1 MELSR
6 DLTGLLRYGGGMVA
20 GMCPRCGGA
29 VALHEGRPF
38 VNIAGVIE
46 LWHSACFE
54 DRDVLVRRSTER
66 DFQPT
71 PPTPRLVRVLGG
83 AVAGSLLVAIV
94 IGQWTWGEMAPP
106 PPASL
111 ANLDLAIASEPVVLR
126 VAGAEYEQVPPRL
139 VTVETELEA
148 RYEVPVRGA
157 MRLDEL
163 FPSLRA
169 WTHPV
174 TGSAELMPDQASRHF
189 GAHRDGIERP
199 ECGEGHC
206 GVDLDG
212 PRGRP
217 IVAVAAG
224 TVVRVELS
232 ELGLDGRSGRYV
244 RLEHD
249 DGTLTSYM
257 HMDDVAEVRVGD
269 RVAAGQYLGT
279 LGATAVF
286 SSAPH
291 LHFSLEVPAHP
302 GMHGDITDTHYVDP
316 GPFLVRSTIAP
327 MRPVADVR
335 ERRLAIK
342 PAF

>member
-1 MELSR
+1 M
-6 DLTGLLRYGGGMVA
+6 
-20 GMCPRCGGA
+20 
-29 VALHEGRPF
+29 HEGRPF
-38 VNIAGVIE
+38 VNVAGAVE
-46 LWHSACFE
+46 LWHRDCFE
-54 DRDVLVRRSTER
+54 DRDALITRSDPR
-66 DFQPT
+66 DFLPT

-83 AVAGSLLVAIV
+83 GVAGSLLIAIV
-94 IGQWTWGEMAPP
+94 VGQWTWGEMAPP
-106 PPASL
+106 PPALL
-111 ANLDLAIASEPVVLR
+111 AAVDPAPIAEPVVLR
-126 VAGAEYEQVPPRL
+126 REDAAHEQVPPRI
-139 VTVETELEA
+139 VTVETEQEA
-148 RYEVPVRGA
+148 RYEVPVRSGV
-157 MRLDEL
+157 RLDEL

-174 TGSAELMPDQASRHF
+174 TASPELMPEQASRHF
-189 GAHRDGIERP
+189 GALREGIERP

-244 RLEHD
+244 RIEHD
-249 DGTLTSYM
+249 DGTFTAYM
-257 HMDDVAEVRVGD
+257 HMDEVAAVRVGD

-291 LHFSLEVPAHP
+291 LHFSLEVPARP
-302 GMHGDITDTHYVDP
+302 GLHGDVTDTHYVDP
-316 GPFLVRSTIAP
+316 APFLVRSTIAEP
-327 MRPVADVR
+327 PRSLAARPD
-335 ERRLAIK
+335 RRRAIK

>member
-1 MELSR
+1 V
-6 DLTGLLRYGGGMVA
+6 TA
-20 GMCPRCGGA
+20 AGA
-29 VALHEGRPF
+29 V
-38 VNIAGVIE
+38 E
-46 LWHSACFE
+46 LWHRVCFD
-54 DRDVLVRRSTER
+54 DRDALVTRSTPA
-66 DFQPT
+66 DFLPT
-71 PPTPRLVRVLGG
+71 PPTPRFIRVLGG
-83 AVAGSLLVAIV
+83 VVAASMLVSIV

-106 PPASL
+106 LAASL
-111 ANLDLAIASEPVVLR
+111 ANVELTAPEPVTAR
-126 VAGAEYEQVPPRL
+126 QFDTAHERIPSRI

-148 RYEVPVRGA
+148 RYPVPLRGA
-157 MRLDEL
+157 DRLDEK

-174 TGSAELMPDQASRHF
+174 SGAAELMPENPGRHF
-189 GAHRDGIERP
+189 GALRAGIERV

-224 TVVRVELS
+224 TVVRIELS

-244 RLEHD
+244 RIEHD
-249 DGTLTSYM
+249 DGTLTAYM
-257 HMDDVAEVRVGD
+257 HMDDVAELRVGE
-269 RVAAGQYLGT
+269 RVTGGQYVGT

-291 LHFSLEVPAHP
+291 LHFSLEVPLHS
-302 GMHGDITDTHYVDP
+302 GLHGDNTDTRYVDP
-316 GPFLVRSTIAP
+316 APYLVRATIAATSTAVAGR
-327 MRPVADVR
+327 RPHAHP
-335 ERRLAIK
+335 LK

>member
-1 MELSR
+1 
-6 DLTGLLRYGGGMVA
+6 
-20 GMCPRCGGA
+20 MCPRCEGA

-38 VNIAGVIE
+38 VNAAGVIE
-46 LWHSACFE
+46 LWHGRCFE
-54 DRDVLVRRSTER
+54 DRDVLVVRSGPL
-66 DFQPT
+66 DFLPT
-71 PPTPRLVRVLGG
+71 PPAPRLVRVLGG
-83 AVAGSLLVAIV
+83 AVAGSLLVAIGV
-94 IGQWTWGEMAPP
+94 GQWTWGEMAPS

-111 ANLDLAIASEPVVLR
+111 ANLDLDLTATAEPVAVR
-126 VAGAEYEQVPPRL
+126 VVGAEHEQVPPRL
-139 VTVETELEA
+139 VTAETDVEA
-148 RYEVPVRGA
+148 RYGVPVRGA
-157 MRLDEL
+157 VRLDEA

-174 TGSAELMPDQASRHF
+174 TDAGELMPEQASRHF
-189 GAHRDGIERP
+189 GALREGIERP
-199 ECGEGHC
+199 ECGGGHC

-224 TVVRVELS
+224 TVVRIELS

-244 RLEHD
+244 RIEHD

-257 HMDDVAEVRVGD
+257 HMDDVAALRVGD
-269 RVAAGQYLGT
+269 RVAAGQYVGT

-291 LHFSLEVPAHP
+291 LHFSLEVPARP
-302 GMHGDITDTHYVDP
+302 GIHGDVTDTHYVDP
-316 GPFLVRSTIAP
+316 APFLVRSTVAAP
-327 MRPVADVR
+327 PRAVA
-335 ERRLAIK
+335 ERHAHRHAIK

>member
-1 MELSR
+1 M
-6 DLTGLLRYGGGMVA
+6 
-20 GMCPRCGGA
+20 
-29 VALHEGRPF
+29 ALHEGRPF
-38 VNIAGVIE
+38 VTTDGIVE
-46 LWHSACFE
+46 LWHITCFE
-54 DRDVLVRRSTER
+54 ERDVLVTRSTPL
-66 DFQPT
+66 DFLPT
-71 PPTPRLVRVLGG
+71 PPTPRLIRVLGG
-83 AVAGSLLVAIV
+83 TVVGSMLVAIV

-106 PPASL
+106 PATSL
-111 ANLDLAIASEPVVLR
+111 ANIDFSAPAEPIALR
-126 VAGAEYEQVPPRL
+126 VFDTAHEGIPQRL

-148 RYEVPVRGA
+148 RYEVPAQSGE
-157 MRLDEL
+157 RLDEL
-163 FPSLRA
+163 FPTLRA

-174 TGSAELMPDQASRHF
+174 TGSAELMPEQASRHF
-189 GAHRDGIERP
+189 GAHRDGIDRP

-217 IVAVAAG
+217 IVAVASG

-244 RLEHD
+244 RIQHG

-257 HMDDVAEVRVGD
+257 HMDDVADLRVGD
-269 RVAAGQYLGT
+269 RVTAGQYVGT

-302 GMHGDITDTHYVDP
+302 GERGDITDTHYVDP
-316 GPFLVRSTIAP
+316 APFLVRSTVTP
-327 MRPVADVR
+327 PPVSVAARHDRAHPV
-335 ERRLAIK
+335 K
-342 PAF
+342 PAL